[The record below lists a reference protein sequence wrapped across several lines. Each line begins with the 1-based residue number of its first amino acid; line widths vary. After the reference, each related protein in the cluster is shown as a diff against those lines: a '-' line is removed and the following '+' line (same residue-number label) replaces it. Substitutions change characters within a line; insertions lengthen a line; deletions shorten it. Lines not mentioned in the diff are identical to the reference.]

1 MRLAYIAHVNV
12 APESGV
18 AKKIFQQVRT
28 WKTLGAEVRIQ
39 LLTRSK
45 ELASKV
51 TEEGWGS
58 AFMYAGGPFS
68 LSRQRTLH
76 RLVEELAG
84 WRPDLVYLRRDLFY
98 PAYRRIAQDHP
109 VVVEV
114 NSDELA
120 ELRLYSRSQFL
131 YHALTRRLLDTEVAG
146 FVFVT
151 RELAQNPYYA
161 SLPAKKKVIANGID
175 LESLPVLPPARN
187 QAPVLAFLGQPAP
200 WHGVDKI
207 LKLAA
212 LRPDWTFHLM
222 GLNPE
227 PGMPPNVRAHGMMAR
242 EAYLPLLA
250 QSDVAIGTLALHRN
264 KMNEASPLKVREY
277 LALGLPVVIG
287 YKDTDFPEGAP
298 FLLELPN
305 RENNVEASLGD
316 IERFVHQWMGKRVPR
331 EAVAHLDYRVKEKE
345 RLEFF
350 AVAIFTR
357 SRKKG
362 GDA

>member
-1 MRLAYIAHVNV
+1 MRLAYVAHINLD
-12 APESGV
+12 PESGV
-18 AKKIFQQVRT
+18 FKKIFQQTQT
-28 WKTLGAEVRIQ
+28 WKILGAEVRIY
-39 LLTRSK
+39 LLTRN
-45 ELASKV
+45 EVLAYKV
-51 TEEGWGS
+51 TEGGWGY
-58 AFMYAGGPFS
+58 AFTYVGGPFS
-68 LSRQRTLH
+68 PSRQRALGW
-76 RLVEELAG
+76 LVEELVG
-84 WRPDLVYLRRDLFY
+84 WRPDLVYLRRDFFY
-98 PAYRRIAQDHP
+98 PAYRRIARDYP
-109 VVVEV
+109 VVMEI
-114 NSDELA
+114 NTNELD
-120 ELRLYSRSQFL
+120 ELRLYSRSHLL
-131 YHALTRRLLDTEVAG
+131 YHALTRRLLDTKVAG

-151 RELAQNPYYA
+151 RELAQDPYYA
-161 SLPAKKKVIANGID
+161 NLPAKKKVIANGIN
-175 LESLPVLPPARN
+175 LESLPILPPARN

-207 LKLAA
+207 LRLAA
-212 LRPDWTFHLM
+212 LRPDWTFHLI
-222 GLNPE
+222 GPNPE
-227 PGMPPNVRAHGMMAR
+227 PGMPPNVRAYGMMAR

-305 RENNVEASLGD
+305 RENSVEASLGD

-350 AVAIFTR
+350 AEVILAR
-357 SRKKG
+357 SRR
-362 GDA
+362 